1 VIEPTLSKH
10 YRHNFWCLVS
20 DFCFF
25 GVGMA
30 FVSQSTVIPGF
41 MSTLGASSA
50 LIGLTSTLQS
60 ASWLLPQLF
69 AARYLAD
76 KPFQKPYIIAPA
88 AMGRS
93 LFLVLALLLWLT
105 GGRPTW
111 LVLLFTVVTVVLFFI
126 ADGLASVPWFE
137 LFSKVIPPTRR
148 GRVTGTGQAL
158 SGVLSFMAGAAVEWV
173 LSARGP
179 SFPLNYVTLW
189 LCGFGM
195 MILSLLALWLTVEE
209 RSETA
214 VKNPTWREYLPKLWA
229 VLKSDRSF
237 RRYTIARQLAGLS
250 GLASPFY
257 MTYALT
263 KLNLPAQVAGRYTSI
278 GVIGSI
284 VAAVGVGWVNERYG
298 SKRAIHVSV
307 GMVTIVPLL
316 ALAIPH
322 VITNPTWLAWGYGL
336 VFFCHYAS
344 MSTMMPS
351 WVTYVLELA
360 PEGERPTYVG
370 LANTLN
376 GLTTI
381 FSTIGG
387 LILVWT
393 NSNYNVLFVV
403 TFVGLLLAWPLP
415 FGLPEPR
422 HRQIQNH

>member
-1 VIEPTLSKH
+1 
-10 YRHNFWCLVS
+10 
-20 DFCFF
+20 
-25 GVGMA
+25 
-30 FVSQSTVIPGF
+30 
-41 MSTLGASSA
+41 
-50 LIGLTSTLQS
+50 
-60 ASWLLPQLF
+60 
-69 AARYLAD
+69 
-76 KPFQKPYIIAPA
+76 
-88 AMGRS
+88 
-93 LFLVLALLLWLT
+93 
-105 GGRPTW
+105 
-111 LVLLFTVVTVVLFFI
+111 VTVVLFFV

-195 MILSLLALWLTVEE
+195 MILSLLALWLAVEE

-214 VKNPTWREYLPKLWA
+214 PKNPTWREYLPKLWA
-229 VLKSDRSF
+229 VLKSDRNF

-263 KLNLPAQVAGRYTSI
+263 KLNLPIQVAGRYTSI

-298 SKRAIHVSV
+298 SKRAIHVSI

-393 NSNYNVLFVV
+393 NSNYSVLFVV